1 MTSVSIMP
9 PEARRTLAEV
19 IESLGHGDEP
29 QLSLAE
35 VVEGFGERAFG
46 ALILVLA
53 LMSLFPWPPGGK
65 AVFSAPIML
74 LSLELAI
81 QRQTVWL
88 PRWLLRI
95 SVSRAAYRKAS
106 GGRVL
111 KSIRAIEALSRPRL
125 PVLTGET
132 ADVITGAICFVLAI
146 MLALPVPFGDM
157 LPAFTIAIFGLAITQ
172 RDGLA
177 VLIGGIGTVVCG
189 IYIVLVW
196 SAVVAIVSGILN
208 WLQNLI

>member
-9 PEARRTLAEV
+9 SEARRTLAEV
-19 IESLGHGDEP
+19 IESLGQGDEP

-35 VVEGFGERAFG
+35 IVEGFGERAFG

-132 ADVITGAICFVLAI
+132 ADVITGAVCFVLAI

-208 WLQNLI
+208 WFNHLL